1 MDIKRILPFLV
12 MPFLLLAVEIG
23 SIMLSL
29 PVQAAGITAYE
40 DPTAI
45 ENPFIFI
52 LILLVFT
59 GFLLLLIKY
68 GKKDRIAAIIGLSI
82 FLTFVYIFWALVYA
96 VVGESGFAQFIIVHA
111 LNTCNSPA
119 VQIP

>member
-1 MDIKRILPFLV
+1 MDVKRIIPFLV
-12 MPFLLLAVEIG
+12 IPLLLIAVEIG
-23 SIMLSL
+23 SILLSL

-40 DPTAI
+40 DPTAL

-68 GKKDRIAAIIGLSI
+68 GKKAWIAAIIGISI

-96 VVGESGFAQFIIVHA
+96 VI
-111 LNTCNSPA
+111 
-119 VQIP
+119 